1 MKLFIVISILCLIAQ
16 AWCYNVLMFCI
27 YVCVDMRW
35 FGKAVPLIA
44 MGKKTVK
51 QPCHVSTLHPL
62 LTQMFQMTVFR
73 NLKHIFKCLCV
84 MIESSPH
91 FYFFLEVLQACGIF
105 SVTSSPFCP

>member
-16 AWCYNVLMFCI
+16 AWCCNVLMFCI

-62 LTQMFQMTVFR
+62 LTQMFQSTF
-73 NLKHIFKCLCV
+73 L
-84 MIESSPH
+84 
-91 FYFFLEVLQACGIF
+91 FFPGGTSGLWYIF
-105 SVTSSPFCP
+105 SHKLSVLSVGGGRGQGHC